1 MQIVK
6 QLQEKTIEC
15 LTAVFGEPFSE
26 KDFQINQT
34 RPEFEGDYT
43 VVLFSLVKRLKSSP
57 DSLGETLGKSLTGT
71 YPDIFSSFNVV
82 KGFLNLSISD
92 SYWLQF
98 LNERYHDESFGTEP
112 ATGRKVMVEYSSP
125 NTNKPLHLGHLRNNF
140 LGWSVARILR
150 ETGHEV
156 TKSCVVNDR
165 GIHICKSMVAW
176 QRYAGGATPE
186 STGTK
191 GDHFV
196 GDYYVRFNDEYKKE
210 MSALM
215 AVGKT
220 EEEADKASSIM
231 QETRKMLQD
240 WEAGDAEV
248 LSLWRKMNGWVY
260 EGFDVT
266 YKRIG
271 SDFDRTYYESQTYL
285 LGKDLVEE
293 GLRRGVFIK
302 KEDGSV
308 WIDLTAEGIDEKLVL
323 RKDGTSV
330 YITQDIGLAK
340 QKYDEYKIDDS
351 IYVIA
356 DEQNYHMKVLKLIC
370 EKLQLPFAPGIY
382 HLSYGMVELPSGKM
396 KSREGTVVDAD
407 DIVSEMESVA
417 REKTEELGKV
427 SGFETQELQQLYHT
441 IGLGALKF
449 FLLRV
454 NPKKRMIFDPAESI
468 DFHGFTG
475 PFIQFNHARI
485 RSILR
490 KNEIQSSAAVG
501 DSLLPVEK
509 EIVIMLEQY
518 PAVVK
523 EAAAEHDPSV
533 IAVYVYN
540 LAKRFSSFYNDHSI
554 ANAESE
560 EKKQLRLRIAGL
572 CGLVIRKG
580 MSLLG
585 IGVPERM

>member
-6 QLQEKTIEC
+6 QLQESTIQC
-15 LTAVFGEPFSE
+15 LADLYNRSFTE
-26 KDFQINQT
+26 KDFQVNQT

-43 VVLFSLVKRLKSSP
+43 VVLFSLVKQLKASP
-57 DSLGETLGKSLTGT
+57 EALGEALGKALTERYADT
-71 YPDIFSSFNVV
+71 FCSFNVV
-82 KGFLNLSISD
+82 KGFLNLSVSD
-92 SYWLQF
+92 RFWLHF
-98 LNERYHDESFGTEP
+98 LDTTYPDESFGTSP
-112 ATGRKVMVEYSSP
+112 ASGKTVMVEYSSP

-140 LGWSVARILR
+140 LGWSVAQILM
-150 ETGHEV
+150 ETGHRV
-156 TKSCVVNDR
+156 IKSCVVNDR

-176 QRYAGGATPE
+176 QRYASGATPA
-186 STGTK
+186 STGIK

-196 GDYYVRFNDEYKKE
+196 GDYYVRFNEEYKKE
-210 MSALM
+210 IAALM
-215 AVGKT
+215 AEGKT
-220 EEEADKASSIM
+220 EEAADRDASIM

-240 WEAGDAEV
+240 WEAGDPKV
-248 LSLWRKMNGWVY
+248 LELWRTMNGWVY

-266 YKRIG
+266 YRKIG
-271 SDFDRTYYESQTYL
+271 SDFDKTYYESSTYL
-285 LGKDLVEE
+285 LGKDLVED
-293 GLRRGVFIK
+293 GLKKGVFIR

-308 WIDLTAEGIDEKLVL
+308 WIDLTAEGLDEKLVL

-340 QKYDEYKIDDS
+340 QKYDEYRTDES

-370 EKLQLPFAPGIY
+370 EKLDLPFAPGIY

-407 DIVSEMESVA
+407 DIVSEMEDVA
-417 REKTEELGKV
+417 REKTEQLGKV
-427 SGFETQELQQLYHT
+427 SGFDAKELRQLYHT

-485 RSILR
+485 RSVLR
-490 KNEIQSSAAVG
+490 KNEVLRDASAG
-501 DSLLPVEK
+501 DTLLPVEK
-509 EIVIMLEQY
+509 EIIMMLEQY

-523 EAAAEHDPSV
+523 AAAEEHDPSV
-533 IAVYVYN
+533 MAVYVYN
-540 LAKRFSSFYNDHSI
+540 LAKKFSSFYNDHSI

-560 EKKQLRLRIAGL
+560 EKKQLRLRISSL

-585 IGVPERM
+585 IAVPERM